1 MYAYSCCNLYIFAA
15 IRMSEVSARFELARV
30 RGVIGSR
37 LYLLR
42 TFFICYQELSY
53 YGKLTMHFINAIFNT
68 WIREA

>member
-37 LYLLR
+37 LYLLC
-42 TFFICYQELSY
+42 TFFYLSSRVILL
-53 YGKLTMHFINAIFNT
+53 KEINDALY
-68 WIREA
+68 